1 MLYNVY
7 VLKSC
12 IMGIKH
18 SLFILKAYLFINLSL
33 TFRSGKLSI
42 DAINLILEELRVKGE
57 FLHPVQINSLQKD
70 SDSSRW
76 FVHSVLQV
84 SVPVMHSHTGL
95 SLRARCGEFPPG

>member
-12 IMGIKH
+12 IMGNKH
-18 SLFILKAYLFINLSL
+18 SLFILKAHSFINLPL

-57 FLHPVQINSLQKD
+57 IFASRSNQF
-70 SDSSRW
+70 SSEGFR
-76 FVHSVLQV
+76 FFQMVLAFSITSQC
-84 SVPVMHSHTGL
+84 SS
-95 SLRARCGEFPPG
+95 SA